1 MHSVV
6 KRFTESSLRR
16 MLMNNLV
23 TATEIDTWARM
34 NPRRAQEILPELIVR
49 LILSTSSKIDD
60 YNFPIEKGI
69 QFSGYDGVLN
79 SGESTSYFPEGKSV
93 WEFGTNEDS
102 MSKFKEDIEKRHK
115 NSLGVDV
122 HESTFIFSTL
132 KIWNHKTSIEEL
144 INESKSK
151 YNWKDIRIID
161 GAKIAMWLY
170 SHTSV
175 AVWFANIIGKHIAGI
190 RTIESYWDDYAEHTL
205 PKLNNE
211 FFLLGRDVQSAYLSK
226 WLEAG
231 TGSLTVISES
241 TIESVLFVAAYFRTH
256 EQYKAIMNRT
266 LVIESP
272 EEWNRLVISNET
284 NCLLIPVFNFTEDIR
299 CPSDSFILL
308 PVAKYSPLSKIT
320 KNVDSIKIDKRRKAV
335 YHEALKT
342 LGFKETEFTKIETET
357 KRSFLPL
364 YRQITTIV
372 ARKKPKWLSES
383 MLDDLIPV
391 FLAGGWNGSIDGDKK
406 AIEILSGFKYEEY
419 IQRINRWLSVEDAP
433 IFKVFEVYQVV
444 SVQDMW
450 TFLFTRLTTKQIQ
463 RLKECVLM
471 VFGTEDPTFELPED
485 QWAMASIYGKS
496 APYSNLLCQGLTIS
510 LILLS
515 EQNTEDNNCNITS
528 TEYYVYSLVR
538 ELLRAINTWQQWN
551 TIAPMLTLLAEASPS
566 AFLEKIEHEVENE
579 ESEMWILFKPVAD
592 ALWGRS
598 YYTYILW
605 ALEQLVWYENY
616 VVRAITVLSKI
627 GEKKFKYSLQNSPI
641 NTLYEIFCTWHPQ
654 CCLDC
659 GQRLELLKKICK
671 TYTYTGNE
679 LIAKLLPQGH
689 SICTSIQK
697 PKWHTF
703 EKEFEEKITVSEHRS
718 ILHTVADIAIANA
731 NSVDQ
736 WIVIIEHASFFFGAV
751 NFWIDRLSDF
761 CKNLSAS
768 ELNAIATALRSEISK
783 NRKFCNT
790 DWAIPEK
797 FLTRMEQVL
806 TQILP
811 NNYEQYVYLFKYNPD
826 LLHPI
831 PYEEQRYDY
840 VKECNYLHEVQKS
853 AINEILEGYGSDALI
868 TFSSNAYDC
877 EMLTEVIVDKILRNS
892 YDFVLIFRIKAQN
905 HQLSSSILWRL
916 YRINGLDKLIEE
928 LKSSTLT
935 NAEYAGVLCQAPLDP
950 NIWKRVDEFGDEVSQ
965 YYWENISVYR
975 LDDELVQY
983 WDFFLS
989 QLLKYN
995 RPFSAARVIEYSEY
1009 SNSTMIVSILHK
1021 CCEFQ
1026 NYTEPTGASIKDL
1039 SEHGIRHL
1047 FKKLYAD
1054 QNVELNTL
1062 VQLEIAYMPYL
1073 KHEWIPNGINRYLSN
1088 NPIEFVELIAYN
1100 YKPDPGFE
1108 FLAKEHPDNQ
1118 RSIAYD
1124 IIELFKTVPGFDGKS
1139 ISEDKFNAWVT
1150 TAQEHAKKIGYT
1162 NSFAFCFGRV
1172 LSYAPVGIDGIFPHE
1187 VIRDYFEHSHSEKL
1201 ENGLI
1206 TELHNQRG
1214 FHVVTGGLEE
1224 KEISDK
1230 YRVNAS
1236 KIRISYPR
1244 SAALLDKIAQSYMQE
1259 SLYEQKRELLDFTG

>member
-1 MHSVV
+1 MSVI
-6 KRFTESSLRR
+6 EI
-16 MLMNNLV
+16 NNLEKSYGAKNV
-23 TATEIDTWARM
+23 LRGLNLT
-34 NPRRAQEILPELIVR
+34 
-49 LILSTSSKIDD
+49 
-60 YNFPIEKGI
+60 IEKGEFWGLI
-69 QFSGYDGVLN
+69 GKNGA
-79 SGESTSYFPEGKSV
+79 GKSTLINILC
-93 WEFGTNEDS
+93 GTV
-102 MSKFKEDIEKRHK
+102 I
-115 NSLGVDV
+115 
-122 HESTFIFSTL
+122 
-132 KIWNHKTSIEEL
+132 KTSGGFRIMGIDDTSIDKAKVRMGIMPDVSEL
-144 INESKSK
+144 FGDMSGLEFMEYMLALKGHHIRS
-151 YNWKDIRIID
+151 KDI
-161 GAKIAMWLY
+161 L
-170 SHTSV
+170 
-175 AVWFANIIGKHIAGI
+175 
-190 RTIESYWDDYAEHTL
+190 
-205 PKLNNE
+205 
-211 FFLLGRDVQSAYLSK
+211 
-226 WLEAG
+226 
-231 TGSLTVISES
+231 
-241 TIESVLFVAAYFRTH
+241 
-256 EQYKAIMNRT
+256 
-266 LVIESP
+266 
-272 EEWNRLVISNET
+272 
-284 NCLLIPVFNFTEDIR
+284 
-299 CPSDSFILL
+299 
-308 PVAKYSPLSKIT
+308 
-320 KNVDSIKIDKRRKAV
+320 
-335 YHEALKT
+335 AL
-342 LGFKETEFTKIETET
+342 
-357 KRSFLPL
+357 
-364 YRQITTIV
+364 
-372 ARKKPKWLSES
+372 
-383 MLDDLIPV
+383 
-391 FLAGGWNGSIDGDKK
+391 
-406 AIEILSGFKYEEY
+406 
-419 IQRINRWLSVEDAP
+419 
-433 IFKVFEVYQVV
+433 
-444 SVQDMW
+444 
-450 TFLFTRLTTKQIQ
+450 
-463 RLKECVLM
+463 
-471 VFGTEDPTFELPED
+471 
-485 QWAMASIYGKS
+485 
-496 APYSNLLCQGLTIS
+496 
-510 LILLS
+510 
-515 EQNTEDNNCNITS
+515 
-528 TEYYVYSLVR
+528 
-538 ELLRAINTWQQWN
+538 
-551 TIAPMLTLLAEASPS
+551 
-566 AFLEKIEHEVENE
+566 
-579 ESEMWILFKPVAD
+579 
-592 ALWGRS
+592 
-598 YYTYILW
+598 
-605 ALEQLVWYENY
+605 
-616 VVRAITVLSKI
+616 
-627 GEKKFKYSLQNSPI
+627 
-641 NTLYEIFCTWHPQ
+641 
-654 CCLDC
+654 
-659 GQRLELLKKICK
+659 
-671 TYTYTGNE
+671 
-679 LIAKLLPQGH
+679 
-689 SICTSIQK
+689 
-697 PKWHTF
+697 F
-703 EKEFEEKITVSEHRS
+703 EKVDLAVS
-718 ILHTVADIAIANA
+718 
-731 NSVDQ
+731 
-736 WIVIIEHASFFFGAV
+736 
-751 NFWIDRLSDF
+751 
-761 CKNLSAS
+761 
-768 ELNAIATALRSEISK
+768 LRSEISK

-840 VKECNYLHEVQKS
+840 VKERNYLHEVQKT

-935 NAEYAGVLCQAPLDP
+935 NAEYADVLCQAPLDP